1 MKKNEIL
8 KIYGTNYKEMTIELL
23 EKANMIEELPSKN
36 CRVGIKPN
44 LVAPTPAFL
53 GATTHPEIVEGI
65 IQYLRS
71 YGVEDIRIMEGSWVG
86 DRTSD
91 SFDVCGYTQLAREQ
105 NVQLVDLQ
113 LDTHHKETIEDL
125 ELELCDEIRNID
137 FFINVP
143 VVKGHCQTKI
153 TCALK
158 NMKGLLPNTEKR
170 HFHAMGLHKPI
181 CYLNRLVKQSFVV
194 VDHICGDLDFEDG
207 GNPVETNCIMAAK
220 DPVLVD
226 CYVCKLLGYDIDEVE
241 YVSLSM
247 KYAENKEILENFRVY
262 KLQQNEL
269 VEDDE
274 AVLAPHHK
282 IVDIKDIVNEV
293 DSCSA
298 CYGTLIPALDEL
310 KEEGLLKD
318 FEDTIFIGQGYR
330 GKRGKIGVGNC
341 TRDFDFSIP
350 GCPPSKEEIKL
361 ALYNYLQGKGE

>member
-8 KIYGTNYKEMTIELL
+8 KVYGPDYKNMTKQLL
-23 EKANMIEELPSKN
+23 ETANLIDEIQDKN
-36 CRVGIKPN
+36 CKVGIKPN

-65 IQYLRS
+65 IEYLKEHQ
-71 YGVEDIRIMEGSWVG
+71 VEDITIMEGSWVG
-86 DRTSD
+86 DTTQD
-91 SFDVCGYTQLAREQ
+91 SFDVCGYFDLANRTG
-105 NVQLVDLQ
+105 VKLVDLQ
-113 LDTHHKETIEDL
+113 KDSHHTESIEGLDL
-125 ELELCDEIRNID
+125 EICDTIRSID

-170 HFHAMGLHKPI
+170 HFHSMGLHMPI
-181 CYLNRLVKQSFVV
+181 CYLNRLVKQDFIV

-207 GNPVETNCIMAAK
+207 GNPVEKNCIMAAK
-220 DPVLVD
+220 NPVVVD
-226 CYVCKLLGYDIDEVE
+226 NYVCKLLGYDTKDVE
-241 YVSLSM
+241 YVDMSIRM
-247 KYAENKEILENFRVY
+247 LEEKNLIGDTKVW
-262 KLQQNEL
+262 KLEGNDL

-274 AVLAPHHK
+274 AILDIHRKV
-282 IVDIKDIVNEV
+282 VDIQDMVNEV

-310 KEEGLLKD
+310 REGGLLKD
-318 FEDTIFIGQGYR
+318 FVETIHIGQGYR

-341 TRDFDFSIP
+341 TRNFDFSVP
-350 GCPPSKEEIKL
+350 GCPPSKEEIIE
-361 ALYNYLQGKGE
+361 ALRKYIGK